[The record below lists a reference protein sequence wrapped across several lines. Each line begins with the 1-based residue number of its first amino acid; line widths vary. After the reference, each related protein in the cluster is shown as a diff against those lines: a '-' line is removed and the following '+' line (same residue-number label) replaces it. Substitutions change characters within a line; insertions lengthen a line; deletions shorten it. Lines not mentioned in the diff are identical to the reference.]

1 MATRRK
7 AEKTSKKV
15 ELNAV
20 ENSSK
25 KKTFKS
31 AGFVVVLVFVLG
43 LILGAGA
50 WWLVCRNDCFEIN
63 GSDQITL
70 TLEETYEDDGVK
82 IVAFGKNEQ
91 SSVVIE
97 TDLKQDDLGR
107 FYAEEVGTYYIKYK
121 SSCFKYGTLFK
132 IEKIRL
138 VTFVEVSE
146 GEI

>member
-20 ENSSK
+20 ENSS

-70 TLEETYEDDGVK
+70 TLEESYEDDGVK

>member
-1 MATRRK
+1 MATRRI

-15 ELNAV
+15 ELNAAKT
-20 ENSSK
+20 SSK